1 MDNVHS
7 ILQRV
12 EEGRLIAIVRGLPPE
27 HMLPL
32 VEALAAGGLSMVEV
46 TFAQARPETW
56 TDTAASIRSIN
67 QRFGEAV
74 QVGAGTVMSVE
85 QVRRAA
91 EAGARYIISPNVD
104 ADVIA
109 ETRRLELAS
118 FPGALT
124 PTEITEAYRLGANA
138 VKVFPA
144 GTLGAGY
151 IKALKAPL
159 AHIPLMAV
167 GGVNERNAADFLK
180 AGAIGLGVGGN
191 LVNKE
196 WIEQGAWDKIT
207 ALARAYREAVSQ

>member
-1 MDNVHS
+1 MDYVQP

-56 TDTAASIRSIN
+56 TDTAASIRAIC

-74 QVGAGTVMSVE
+74 QMGAGTVMSE
-85 QVRRAA
+85 KQVHMAA
-91 EAGARYIISPNVD
+91 DAGARYIISPSVD
-104 ADVIA
+104 AKVIT
-109 ETRRLELAS
+109 ETRRLGLAS

-124 PTEITEAYRLGANA
+124 PTEISEAYRLGANA

-144 GTLGAGY
+144 GTLGPGY
-151 IKALKAPL
+151 IKAVKAPL
-159 AHIPLMAV
+159 AHIPMMAV
-167 GGVNERNAADFLK
+167 GGVNEQNAADFLK

-196 WIEQGAWDKIT
+196 WIAQGAWDKIT
-207 ALARAYREAVSQ
+207 ALARAYREAVLQ